1 METNE
6 KKEFINDNIVYKKNS
21 LYFRDHLLGG
31 SYSHIFRKYAYTR

>member
-6 KKEFINDNIVYKKNS
+6 KKEFIMIISFTKNS